1 VTEEEIINYKIH
13 RAYRTK
19 TKNYGDR
26 TGADKYA
33 DKDYANNFIS
43 THEITG
49 IYVISTTKAVDC
61 TLELN
66 VSSELTGGRAKIVV
80 IRDNEIVEYLDFGD
94 GKQLVYDVKGEHL
107 YVVKLVCEKAKSS
120 KELEGMG
127 TTLVCALY
135 DGESYYCIWVGDSRI
150 YALDDSGL
158 CQISHDHSFVQNLID
173 SGRITKEEA
182 KQHPNRNIIT
192 KAVGIED
199 GIIGDVCRLSAENVR
214 GILLCSDRLC
224 GYVREEAIAA
234 TLNEKESITE
244 CCAEL
249 VKLANESGGLDNITV
264 AIHRKQ

>member
-1 VTEEEIINYKIH
+1 MIFVGIPSIVEVIKNRGEPLPINLDEFSLDTVTEEEIINYKIH

-107 YVVKLVCEKAKSS
+107 YVVKLVCEKAA
-120 KELEGMG
+120 LEV
-127 TTLVCALY
+127 TV
-135 DGESYYCIWVGDSRI
+135 
-150 YALDDSGL
+150 
-158 CQISHDHSFVQNLID
+158 
-173 SGRITKEEA
+173 
-182 KQHPNRNIIT
+182 NRNL
-192 KAVGIED
+192 
-199 GIIGDVCRLSAENVR
+199 R
-214 GILLCSDRLC
+214 
-224 GYVREEAIAA
+224 
-234 TLNEKESITE
+234 
-244 CCAEL
+244 
-249 VKLANESGGLDNITV
+249 
-264 AIHRKQ
+264 